1 MTTYEKF
8 DATRR
13 ANLSRHVR
21 DLEAKLAI
29 AESQVALL
37 RGVLERDMVR
47 RGWTPEDA
55 HQMVAS
61 RLVRGRV
68 DGLES
73 MK

>member
-1 MTTYEKF
+1 VTTYEKS

-21 DLEAKLAI
+21 DLETKLAI
-29 AESQVALL
+29 AEQQIALL

-55 HQMVAS
+55 HQMVTG
-61 RLVRGRV
+61 RLVRGTT
-68 DGLES
+68 DGLEA